1 MLIRRHILPA
11 AAGLLAAPGLAVA
24 QSWPRQPIRLVVP
37 FPPGG
42 SVDAIARLLQPH
54 LQADL
59 GVPVVV
65 ENRAGAS
72 GALGALAVAKAAPD
86 GQTFL
91 NIFDTFAVA
100 PALMPNLGYDSQKDL
115 DPVLLF
121 GTSPNVITV
130 PKGRPFVDFA
140 GLIAA
145 AKAKPDSIT
154 YGTIGNG
161 SLAHL
166 TMMLLQ
172 KAADISLVHVPY
184 RGGGPL
190 TVAAAAGEVDL
201 PTATMSIFSGLLA
214 EGRLLA
220 LATTGPQRARALP
233 NTPTLRELGQPVEA
247 EAFWGTLA
255 PAGTPVPIRER
266 FAAALTKALAVPEVK
281 QRLTGTLGVDV
292 APRDAA
298 YFRDFL
304 SQQMEVWGRV
314 VRENSIRPD

>member
-1 MLIRRHILPA
+1 MLNRRHLLPA
-11 AAGLLAAPGLAVA
+11 TAGLLALPGLAAA
-24 QSWPRQPIRLVVP
+24 QAWPRQPIRIVVP

-54 LQADL
+54 LQNDL

-65 ENRAGAS
+65 ENKPGAS

-91 NIFDTFAVA
+91 HVFDTFAVA
-100 PALMPNLGYDSQKDL
+100 PALMPNLGYDTVKDL

-121 GTSPNVITV
+121 GTSPNVITA
-130 PKGRPFVDFA
+130 PKGRPFGDFA
-140 GLIAA
+140 AMLAA
-145 AKAKPDSIT
+145 ARAKPDSLT

-172 KAADISLVHVPY
+172 KAAGVSLVHVPY

-201 PTATMSIFSGLLA
+201 PTATISIFSALLGDGGL
-214 EGRLLA
+214 RA

-233 NTPTLRELGQPVEA
+233 NTPTLRELGQPVES
-247 EAFWGTLA
+247 EAFWGALA
-255 PAGTPVPIRER
+255 PAGTPAPIRAR
-266 FAAALTKALAVPEVK
+266 FAEALTRSLAVPEVA
-281 QRLTGTLGVDV
+281 QRLGGTLGVDV
-292 APRDAA
+292 APRDGAA
-298 YFRDFL
+298 FRDFL
-304 SQQMEVWGRV
+304 AQQMEVWGRV